1 MSKIRPEVGDPSL
14 RAALAE
20 VGPHIENYQQ
30 NLDTISRDIKAVEQY
45 LSSSGVRVSAFVNL
59 GYSEMLADG
68 AKEDVMGN
76 YSGPVIRDVERVEW
90 GPIDDSDRWR
100 LNYFKFRRFGEM
112 EMVEKIA
119 IFGPNYQGDSLM
131 LERKPLIETPVETRI
146 RGHKVLSALVR
157 AVAKAVEVLPIDG
170 PVTDADIPF

>member
-59 GYSEMLADG
+59 GYSEMLPDG
-68 AKEDVMGN
+68 EKEDVMGN
-76 YSGPVIRDVERVEW
+76 YSGPVLRDVERLEW
-90 GPIDDSDRWR
+90 GPIDGGDRWR

-112 EMVEKIA
+112 ELVEKIA
-119 IFGPNYQGDSLM
+119 IFKTYQGDAL
-131 LERKPLIETPVETRI
+131 LIERKPLIETPVEIRI
-146 RGHKVLSALVR
+146 RCHKELSALVR
-157 AVAKAVEVLPIDG
+157 AVAKAVEVLPID
-170 PVTDADIPF
+170 PMVTDADIPF